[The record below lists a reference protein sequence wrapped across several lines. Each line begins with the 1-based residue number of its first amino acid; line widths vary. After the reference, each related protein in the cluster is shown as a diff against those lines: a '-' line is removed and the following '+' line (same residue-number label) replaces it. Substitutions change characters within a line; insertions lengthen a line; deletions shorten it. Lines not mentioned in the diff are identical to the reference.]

1 MRQIS
6 LDRHKKFKSTSEIHV
21 SQICSIH
28 LKTSLCGTELPWEEF
43 LTRSGFALC
52 WKIVLTNSST
62 VLVRSMMFPIEIL
75 EECFKKS
82 RIQESPTDRPMRI
95 VGPIQFWKGCVIY
108 PHQKVET
115 TDPHHKTDS
124 VHVKMLTRFSPLEHI
139 PVFRALLEIEIKNAD
154 SVHSAG
160 THPRF

>member
-82 RIQESPTDRPMRI
+82 RIQESPTFSTDADSRTDTILERLRDLSAPKSRDHRSAPQNGL
-95 VGPIQFWKGCVIY
+95 GPR
-108 PHQKVET
+108 E
-115 TDPHHKTDS
+115 
-124 VHVKMLTRFSPLEHI
+124 
-139 PVFRALLEIEIKNAD
+139 NAD
-154 SVHSAG
+154 SVQSAG